1 MSRFVPVKYCWHCDK
16 GMGLARSDKRFCSNR
31 CRVAWDRFQAK
42 LAKSSVVAPT
52 HEALAAAKITM
63 SWKVFSRELTV
74 LEAIEQ
80 GLIRIELQPL
90 TLMQAFENEAQDE
103 N

>member
-1 MSRFVPVKYCWHCDK
+1 MSSFKPIKYCWHCDK
-16 GMGLARSDKRFCSNR
+16 GMGLARSDKRFCTDR

-42 LAKSSVVAPT
+42 LARSNVVAPS

-74 LEAIEQ
+74 LDTLEK
-80 GLIRIELQPL
+80 GLIRMELQPD
-90 TLMQAFENEAQDE
+90 EAQND
-103 N
+103 